1 MNSWKRKP
9 LKKNKKGMSVIIGY
23 VLLITFGLVL
33 SVIVFNYLKT
43 YVPKDSGSC
52 PDGVS
57 IFLESYSC
65 SNGVLNITL
74 KNNGRF
80 NYPAYSIHVSNN
92 PNQTI
97 AFLDLSGNLSGA
109 SAGFP
114 SSQRSFVFFDTH
126 DSKFMRPQTQV
137 THIFKYSTHLYSI
150 EITPVI
156 FQKIGSTGKFVR
168 CSNAISTQKLN
179 CTV

>member
-1 MNSWKRKP
+1 MNFWMKKTS
-9 LKKNKKGMSVIIGY
+9 KKNKKGMSAIIGY
-23 VLLITFGLVL
+23 VLLVTFGLVL
-33 SVIVFNYLKT
+33 SVLVFNYLKT
-43 YVPKDSGSC
+43 YVPKDTGSC

-80 NYPAYSIHVSNN
+80 NYPAYSIHASNS

-97 AFLDLSGNLSGA
+97 AFLDLSNNLSGT

-114 SSQRSFVFFDTH
+114 DSQRGLVLFNTH

-150 EITPVI
+150 EIAPVI
-156 FQKIGSTGKFVR
+156 FQKVGSTGKFVR
-168 CSNAISTQKLN
+168 CSNAISTQTLN